1 MQIQSLGFLLPILM
15 HRTGAV
21 SCLTSFFGVSA
32 SKGAQYAVRGV
43 ASVLLLHKESRFV
56 DLRWFSVSVAPIVW
70 SWCTVMHVSLRMPAL
85 LANEMSVRIAILFL
99 CWLAVSKTMVDHLQ
113 ERDSTSSTG

>member
-32 SKGAQYAVRGV
+32 SKGAQHAVRGV
-43 ASVLLLHKESRFV
+43 ASV
-56 DLRWFSVSVAPIVW
+56 VASP
-70 SWCTVMHVSLRMPAL
+70 TKNRVSLIFGGSL
-85 LANEMSVRIAILFL
+85 LV
-99 CWLAVSKTMVDHLQ
+99 
-113 ERDSTSSTG
+113 